1 MAVYNFLAIA
11 PCSFVIDQKAF
22 NLKAGDPF
30 STNETIGEKLLSP
43 HFTYSN
49 YVRLI
54 QGPPIKVEQAEAP
67 EVAVVEPVYEQTEP
81 TLFDEQVSQEIEEP
95 KVEVAVETEVKK
107 YIPKTRKKVA
117 EKLAEEEIE

>member
-1 MAVYNFLAIA
+1 MDVYNFLAIA
-11 PCSFVIDQKAF
+11 PCSFVIDQEAF

-30 STNETIGEKLLSP
+30 STNQIIGEKILSP

-54 QGPPIKVEQAEAP
+54 QGPPTKVEEVEAS

-95 KVEVAVETEVKK
+95 KVEVVVEPEVKK
-107 YIPKTRKKVA
+107 YNPKTRKKVA
-117 EKLAEEEIE
+117 EEEIE